1 MFCLS
6 CYRLFGVELTN
17 NAWAWVE
24 SFAKK
29 QEGDFRRFAFKILAC
44 ADPVRFGRTLADED
58 WSWSPSEN
66 IYVNHCGTSALIK
79 ATSDIPFDE
88 LAPRLA
94 PWQLLNAIRRRGT
107 IPAEV
112 RLAAKKIGPG
122 SFAENIR
129 IDSEDFKPVFKHA
142 MDIVEQWL
150 EDYFEMMEVSHYGL
164 AAEKF
169 FLLLCEALLTYAP
182 KKGAQL
188 WQALRSTMITRYIGE
203 VGVERLMH
211 MVFKGPDSP
220 EVMALREELVEL
232 EYCHNDQKLFE
243 LAIAASFNGQS
254 HWLDSFIQ
262 NDRASALVWRQKRA
276 EMLAGFSAHNSL
288 PVAGAWPDGEIR
300 TTHAN
305 FTMRSARRRWI
316 EACAHHWWQAFLNA
330 CDPTE
335 AYAAWVLFLHSADR
349 RAWVWI
355 YQDLK
360 TADDSTDFF
369 QRKINHFQ
377 LNKSNLKT
385 AMKNREGNIGDKLD
399 QHFLCRKTVRSTGP
413 WFGR

>member
-1 MFCLS
+1 M
-6 CYRLFGVELTN
+6 N
-17 NAWAWVE
+17 
-24 SFAKK
+24 
-29 QEGDFRRFAFKILAC
+29 EG
-44 ADPVRFGRTLADED
+44 
-58 WSWSPSEN
+58 WSWSPNENNENSE
-66 IYVNHCGTSALIK
+66 VNHYGTSALIE

-88 LAPRLA
+88 LAPLLA
-94 PWQLLNAIRRRGT
+94 PWQLLKAARLRGA

-112 RLAAKKIGPG
+112 RLATTKIFDHRC
-122 SFAENIR
+122 SENIW
-129 IDSEDFKPVFKHA
+129 IEDFKPVFKHA

-150 EDYFEMMEVSHYGL
+150 EGYCEMTEVSRYNSS
-164 AAEKF
+164 ADKF
-169 FLLLCEALLTYAP
+169 FLALCQALLTHAP
-182 KKGAQL
+182 EKGAQL
-188 WQALRSTMITRYIGE
+188 WHKLRSNSGKA
-203 VGVERLMH
+203 GVEDLIH
-211 MVFKGPDSP
+211 MVFRVPHSP
-220 EVMALREELVEL
+220 EVMKFREESVGL

-355 YQDLK
+355 HQDIE
-360 TADDSTDFF
+360 TADNSTDLF
-369 QRKINHFQ
+369 QRKINHFR
-377 LNKSNLKT
+377 LNLSNLER
-385 AMKNREGNIGDKLD
+385 AMKKREGNFGDKLD
-399 QHFLCRKTVRSTGP
+399 QHFLCRKTVRSAGP

>member
-1 MFCLS
+1 M
-6 CYRLFGVELTN
+6 
-17 NAWAWVE
+17 
-24 SFAKK
+24 
-29 QEGDFRRFAFKILAC
+29 
-44 ADPVRFGRTLADED
+44 
-58 WSWSPSEN
+58 
-66 IYVNHCGTSALIK
+66 
-79 ATSDIPFDE
+79 
-88 LAPRLA
+88 
-94 PWQLLNAIRRRGT
+94 LNAIRRRGT

-232 EYCHNDQKLFE
+232 EYCHNDQKLFD
-243 LAIAASFNGQS
+243 LAIAASYHGKS
-254 HWLDSFIQ
+254 DWLDSLIH
-262 NDRASALVWRQKRA
+262 NDRASASVWRQSRA
-276 EMLAGFSAHNSL
+276 EVLAGFTVDNSL
-288 PVAGAWPDGEIR
+288 PVAGAWPDGETH
-300 TTHAN
+300 TTHAK
-305 FTMRSARRRWI
+305 FTLISARHRWI
-316 EACAHHWWQAFLNA
+316 EACAHHWWRTFLNA
-330 CDPTE
+330 CDPAE
-335 AYAAWVLFLHSADR
+335 AYAAWVMFLHSADR

-355 YQDLK
+355 HQDIE

-369 QRKINHFQ
+369 QRKINHVR
-377 LNKSNLKT
+377 LNKSNMER
-385 AMKNREGNIGDKLD
+385 AMKKREGNFGDKLD
-399 QHFLCRKTVRSTGP
+399 QHFLFRKTVRGAGP

>member
-1 MFCLS
+1 MERVL
-6 CYRLFGVELTN
+6 LIEAT
-17 NAWAWVE
+17 
-24 SFAKK
+24 
-29 QEGDFRRFAFKILAC
+29 
-44 ADPVRFGRTLADED
+44 ADM
-58 WSWSPSEN
+58 
-66 IYVNHCGTSALIK
+66 
-79 ATSDIPFDE
+79 PFEE

-94 PWQLLNAIRRRGT
+94 PWQLLKAARLRGAIPT
-107 IPAEV
+107 EV
-112 RLAAKKIGPG
+112 QLAAKKLNPR
-122 SFAENIR
+122 SLNKNIR
-129 IDSEDFKPVFKHA
+129 IDSEDFELVLTHA
-142 MDIVEQWL
+142 MDTVEQWL
-150 EDYFEMMEVSHYGL
+150 ADYCEMTEVSRYNSS
-164 AAEKF
+164 ADKF
-169 FLLLCEALLTYAP
+169 FLALCQALLTHAP
-182 KKGAQL
+182 EKGAQL
-188 WQALRSTMITRYIGE
+188 WHKLRSNSGKA
-203 VGVERLMH
+203 GVEDLIH
-211 MVFKGPDSP
+211 MVFRVPHSP
-220 EVMALREELVEL
+220 EVMKLREESVGL